1 MSASAG
7 DLEAAELVSID
18 KDVGQ
23 VILED
28 ELDQIVTGGG
38 MRPSVLI
45 VIRQLVVEIAGI
57 CIRRIQTEGRIQRG
71 DFREFDD
78 QLGTRP
84 ADVRTIVLLAR
95 LDECTLQNPSVS

>member
-1 MSASAG
+1 
-7 DLEAAELVSID
+7 
-18 KDVGQ
+18 
-23 VILED
+23 
-28 ELDQIVTGGG
+28 

-45 VIRQLVVEIAGI
+45 VVRQLVVEIAGI

-95 LDECTLQNPSVS
+95 LDECTVRDLNIHRSPVIVLSASEVDHSGLAVNLDLRI

>member
-1 MSASAG
+1 
-7 DLEAAELVSID
+7 
-18 KDVGQ
+18 
-23 VILED
+23 
-28 ELDQIVTGGG
+28 

-45 VIRQLVVEIAGI
+45 VVRQLVVEIAGI

-95 LDECTLQNPSVS
+95 LDEGPVCDLHIHRSPVIVLSASEVDHSGLAVDLDLRI